1 MTANNLGLSELEN
14 SQLKTICEYL
24 FFDQFHEHAS
34 YSRFEQC
41 FQPLFNEANIPLDS
55 IFKEICGPKKK
66 YINYPRFVNAYK
78 KYKSGNVSND
88 LKFFFYKLLN
98 EILVKEN
105 CAKGE
110 SPEICFRYSTKIANS
125 KRGYISMI
133 EVLTDNEGIIHGL
146 NVQYDGVFKN
156 RMYPSKIED
165 QLSVS
170 LEMNL
175 GIIDEMPII
184 KGSIGKFMGIKEK
197 FFRDLVTHVFC
208 TFDKE
213 KKIISFLGFKCASG
227 KTVFVGFPKG
237 DGFLFG
243 TFGSKLSQ
251 IKIEMTEQG
260 VTKLEPIFDENV
272 RPNFYLKNKANQLRE
287 DDLNKDVLILDEDQ
301 LSKLTNEDEID
312 KLITTPVISD
322 DKFFNKKLQD
332 IISGN
337 DYKEVVNQAPRRW
350 IMNKRG
356 KMPPPMPG
364 KLPSLND
371 ALKIFEQE
379 KKKRGNQSI
388 LFLPGGFMD
397 KKEWKGPKKG
407 KGGMIPGLTESFMQ
421 HTKKK
426 LDFFKGPHNK
436 APRMFGPK
444 GINPNIFV
452 STLAGFN
459 NQFIH
464 PHGHGKPGKQPL
476 LPHGNKNIHGSNE
489 ENKNKEIP
497 YPLCPDCKKLFGLTG
512 KEDTE
517 NNEKLRYF
525 GDIIIIIIIIITIIT
540 IIITIHQIIIM

>member
-1 MTANNLGLSELEN
+1 MAANNLGLSELEN

-98 EILVKEN
+98 EILVREN

-110 SPEICFRYSTKIANS
+110 SPEICFRYSTNIANS

-165 QLSVS
+165 QLSVG

-243 TFGSKLSQ
+243 TFGNKLSQ

-272 RPNFYLKNKANQLRE
+272 RPNFYLKHKANKLSQ
-287 DDLNKDVLILDEDQ
+287 DDLNKDELILDEDQ

-312 KLITTPVISD
+312 KLITTNFSI
-322 DKFFNKKLQD
+322 KNFK
-332 IISGN
+332 
-337 DYKEVVNQAPRRW
+337 
-350 IMNKRG
+350 
-356 KMPPPMPG
+356 
-364 KLPSLND
+364 
-371 ALKIFEQE
+371 
-379 KKKRGNQSI
+379 I
-388 LFLPGGFMD
+388 LFL
-397 KKEWKGPKKG
+397 E
-407 KGGMIPGLTESFMQ
+407 MII
-421 HTKKK
+421 KK
-426 LDFFKGPHNK
+426 LL
-436 APRMFGPK
+436 
-444 GINPNIFV
+444 I
-452 STLAGFN
+452 
-459 NQFIH
+459 
-464 PHGHGKPGKQPL
+464 
-476 LPHGNKNIHGSNE
+476 
-489 ENKNKEIP
+489 
-497 YPLCPDCKKLFGLTG
+497 
-512 KEDTE
+512 
-517 NNEKLRYF
+517 
-525 GDIIIIIIIIITIIT
+525 
-540 IIITIHQIIIM
+540 